1 MGSSLCNK
9 EVEIA
14 ARQGAN
20 RSDSRRYREEWQ
32 RGLAAMRG
40 VFMQRIPHSG
50 PWAPARG

>member
-9 EVEIA
+9 EVEIV

-20 RSDSRRYREEWQ
+20 RSDSHRYREDWQ
-32 RGLAAMRG
+32 RGLAAMLG

-50 PWAPARG
+50 PWAPAMG

>member
-14 ARQGAN
+14 VRQGAN
-20 RSDSRRYREEWQ
+20 HSDSHRYREDWQ
-32 RGLAAMRG
+32 RGLAAMLG

-50 PWAPARG
+50 PWAPAMG